1 MKRLPPSFFARD
13 APDVAP
19 ELLNQLFVAGDRV
32 GRIMEVEAYTHD
44 DPASHSYRGR
54 TRRNDV
60 MFGPPGHLYVY
71 FVYGMHHC
79 VNIVTGPED
88 DGQAVLI
95 RAVVCEG
102 VDRRSTNGPA
112 KLCRHLGIDMSF
124 NGSMATVLD
133 DGTPPPRTP
142 IVTCRVGITKAADL
156 QRRWLV
162 PIHPQRMC
170 GFD

>member
-1 MKRLPPSFFARD
+1 MKRLLPSFFGRD

-19 ELLNQLFVAGDRV
+19 DLLNKLFVVGDEV
-32 GRIMEVEAYTHD
+32 GRIVEVEAYTRD

-54 TRRNDV
+54 TLRNDV

-79 VNIVTGPED
+79 ANIVTGPD
-88 DGQAVLI
+88 GDGQAVLI

-112 KLCRHLGIDMSF
+112 KLCRHFGIDMSF
-124 NGSMATVLD
+124 NGSMASVVD
-133 DGTPPPRTP
+133 DGTPPPSAP
-142 IVTCRVGITKAADL
+142 IVATRVGITKAADL
-156 QRRWLV
+156 PRRWLV
-162 PIHPQRMC
+162 PIHPKPMC